1 LLKEYNV
8 EQEQT
13 FRDYKKFR
21 ATTRI
26 LAVED
31 VQKK

>member
-1 LLKEYNV
+1 V
-8 EQEQT
+8 ELEQT
-13 FRDYKKFR
+13 FRDYKRFR
-21 ATTRI
+21 ATTKI